1 MSSVIN
7 LVQGDNRPFVTL
19 TLTDDAGSAIDLSDS
34 TTVVRIYFRSIESKE
49 ILTIL
54 STSKVN
60 DGVAGKVIFNFPG
73 DALEVKP
80 GHYFG
85 DVEIDFDGEVQT
97 VYEPLQFF
105 VREKFATSI

>member
-19 TLTDDAGSAIDLSDS
+19 SLTDDAGSAIDLSD
-34 TTVVRIYFRSIESKE
+34 TTTTVRIYFRSVQSKE
-49 ILTIL
+49 VLTII
-54 STSKVN
+54 STTKVN
-60 DGVAGKVIFNFPG
+60 DGVTGKVIFNFPG
-73 DALEVKP
+73 DTLEVKP

-97 VYEPLQFF
+97 VFEPLQFH
-105 VREKFATSI
+105 VREKFATSV